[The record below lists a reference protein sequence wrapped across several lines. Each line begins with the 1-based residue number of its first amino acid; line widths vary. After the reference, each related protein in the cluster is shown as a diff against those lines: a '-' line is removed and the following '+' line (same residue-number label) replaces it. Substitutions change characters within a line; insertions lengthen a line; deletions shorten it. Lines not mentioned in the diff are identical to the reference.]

1 MAEPCA
7 RRGGDGGIVRW
18 PWSKPEPERRSSGG
32 DYSDIIIRLAEAQ
45 AAGTA
50 ADSASTAAVEAVS
63 GALARAFAGADVQG
77 PDWARAAVSPA
88 FLALV
93 GRDLVRRGQS
103 LHVIRVGADGRVRLA
118 PAADWS
124 WQDGS
129 DDPES
134 WNVRATCYGPA
145 ASVTRLVPADG
156 VVFVSW
162 SVTAGTPYVGTGPLS
177 WASTTARLA
186 AQSERSIA
194 DESSGPVAQILPVPS
209 DGGDGSDEDPL
220 AQLKLDITGAK
231 GRAVLTE
238 TTSAGWGEGRAAA
251 PAADWKPQR
260 LAPAPT
266 EAQARIARDS
276 FERVLAACGCPPSL
290 FIDSDGTSQREGL
303 RRWHLSTVVPLARIL
318 EDELSRKLE
327 ADIRLKFDTYPLDM
341 VSRAQVVSKLVQ
353 AGVALDTATMAAGL
367 D

>member
-1 MAEPCA
+1 M
-7 RRGGDGGIVRW
+7 RW

-77 PDWARAAVSPA
+77 PDFARQAVSPA

-118 PAADWS
+118 PAADWHFE
-124 WQDGS
+124 GGT
-129 DDPES
+129 DDPDS
-134 WNVRATCYGPA
+134 WICRATTYGPA
-145 ASVTRLVPADG
+145 ASITRTLPSSG
-156 VVFVSW
+156 VVFVTW
-162 SVTAGTPYVGTGPLS
+162 AVTAGTPYAGTGPLS

-186 AQSERSIA
+186 AQSERSIS
-194 DESSGPVAQILPVPS
+194 DEVSGPVAQILPVPS
-209 DGGDGSDEDPL
+209 DGGDGSDDDPL

-238 TTSAGWGEGRAAA
+238 TTSAGWGEGRQAA

-260 LAPAPT
+260 LGPAPT

-276 FERVLAACGCPPSL
+276 FERVLAACGYPPSL
-290 FIDSDGTSQREGL
+290 AIDSDGTSQREGL

-327 ADIRLKFDTYPLDM
+327 TEVRLKFDSYPLDM

-353 AGVALDTATMAAGL
+353 AGVALDTATMAVGL